1 MNETVKLFADS
12 HKLLMSNKENTPE
25 VNRKINEIEKL
36 WKIVNKFY
44 LNIEKGG
51 LPHIVFSTTDKIT
64 KKMNEV
70 TKLYVEIYK

>member
-1 MNETVKLFADS
+1 MHETVKLFNDS
-12 HKLLMSNKENTPE
+12 HEILMLNKENTPE
-25 VNRKINEIEKL
+25 INRKLNEIEKL
-36 WKIVNKFY
+36 WKIVHKFY

-64 KKMNEV
+64 TKMNEV